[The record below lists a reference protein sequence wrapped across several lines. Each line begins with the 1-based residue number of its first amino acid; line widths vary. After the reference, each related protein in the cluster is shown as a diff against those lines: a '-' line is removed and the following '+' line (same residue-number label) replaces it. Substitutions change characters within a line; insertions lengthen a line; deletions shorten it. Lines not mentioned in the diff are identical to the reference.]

1 MSDDTSGD
9 KQAPPVSPLRAVFH
23 DEAGAP
29 NDHFDEEED
38 KEELVETDPALW
50 PRILTQ
56 NEREKIIR
64 KGPPSIPLTQKVFH
78 RDSKRRAFPK
88 DIFDQT
94 LPNGEKCA
102 RDYLVWSP
110 VTKALYCFPCWVSIR
125 SELFF
130 IGGMVVLETIGGKLS
145 IV

>member
-9 KQAPPVSPLRAVFH
+9 QQAPPVSPLRAVFQ

-29 NDHFDEEED
+29 NDHFDDEEE

-56 NEREKIIR
+56 SEREKIIR
-64 KGPPSIPLTQKVFH
+64 KGPPSIPLTQKVFP
-78 RDSKRRAFPK
+78 RDSKRRAFLK

-94 LPNGEKCA
+94 IPNGEKCA

-110 VTKALYCFPCWVSIR
+110 VTKALYCFPCSLLGLNTEQSLLRWNGGIR
-125 SELFF
+125 DN
-130 IGGMVVLETIGGKLS
+130 
-145 IV
+145 